1 MSQKHGQV
9 IILGHS
15 GFIGSHLERLLA
27 GPGLPEVLGR
37 SLPDIDLASASSA
50 TQLAPHLNADSVL
63 ILLAAVKRQ
72 FGDSLDVFQ
81 KNLTIVENVCRL
93 LEDRPIRRVIFL
105 SSAAVYG
112 EETHNTWINEHTHV
126 NPTSYYGIAKYA
138 AERLLQKICIASGRT
153 SLVCLRPPLVY
164 GSGDKGKT
172 YGPSGFISAALEGV
186 PITLWGDGTEKRE
199 FIYVEDLCRLIEALI
214 DSEFAGELNVV
225 SGNSYCFA
233 DIVAMLK
240 PHFSNLQVNSRARSK
255 QKADNVF
262 DAGKIKNLLPTG
274 FQFTSL
280 EDGLSRI
287 LAGE

>member
-1 MSQKHGQV
+1 MSQKYGNV

-27 GPGLPEVLGR
+27 ASGHPEVLGR
-37 SLPDIDLASASSA
+37 SLPDIDLSSVSS
-50 TQLAPHLNADSVL
+50 TSQLAPHLNADSVL

-81 KNLTIVENVCRL
+81 RNLTMIKNVCGL

-112 EETHNTWINEHTHV
+112 EETHNTWISEHTHV

-164 GSGDKGKT
+164 GSGDQGKT
-172 YGPSGFISAALEGV
+172 YGPSGFISAALEGA

-199 FIYVEDLCRLIEALI
+199 FIYVEDICRLIEALI
-214 DSEFAGELNVV
+214 DNDFAGELNVV

-233 DIVAMLK
+233 DIVGIMRTR
-240 PHFSNLQVNSRARSK
+240 FSTLQINSRARSK
-255 QKADNVF
+255 QKADNIF
-262 DAGKIKNLLPTG
+262 NPRKIMGLLPPG

-280 EDGLSRI
+280 EDGLARI